1 MQFIKKKIQQ
11 IYEYLIRPIEINF
24 FHKRFKFNIISLSEE
39 GIKKHCLNKLI
50 TIWKDPK
57 QNRSK
62 TSSIALAIEGSDILL
77 PYLEYKYPN
86 TSNINWSEY
95 FEECTNMRLY
105 LLNELIKMGHAK
117 YINNVNRY
125 GNSPLIFSC
134 ALKEPRL
141 VQFLLNNGATI
152 TQPFR
157 CNQCSCIYS
166 HHYEENNNQQQ
177 SLSSVSIEGIC
188 SQFCFIFLLFYEFAN
203 CKNKFNVCR

>member
-11 IYEYLIRPIEINF
+11 IYEYLITPIEINI
-24 FHKRFKFNIISLSEE
+24 FHKRFKFNIISVSEE
-39 GIKKHCLNKLI
+39 GIKKHCLKKLI

-57 QNRSK
+57 ENRSK

-77 PYLEYKYPN
+77 PYLEYKYPRS
-86 TSNINWSEY
+86 SNINWSEY

-105 LLNELIKMGHAK
+105 LLNELMKLGHAK
-117 YINNVNRY
+117 YINDVNRH

-141 VQFLLNNGATI
+141 VQFLLDNGATI

-157 CNQCSCIYS
+157 CKQCSCIYS
-166 HHYEENNNQQQ
+166 HHYEPIANNNQQQ
-177 SLSSVSIEGIC
+177 TLSSLSTKGI
-188 SQFCFIFLLFYEFAN
+188 FFLFYFISS
-203 CKNKFNVCR
+203 CLFNVVLI